1 MTVTLNPDLVRSIDP
16 PIAEVRT
23 WVEGRQFPAGRPLID
38 LAQAVPSY
46 PPAGALRQH
55 LAERTA
61 LFETAQYTPITGIPP
76 LREALAARMTA
87 EYGGA
92 IAPSNVLITAG
103 CNQAFCVALLT
114 LARSGDEVILPV
126 PYYFNHQMWV
136 QMQGIVPVGL
146 PFRPDRSGVPDPADA
161 ARLITERT
169 RAIVLVTPNNPT
181 GATCPP
187 EVLAAFHDLAV
198 SRGIALVL
206 DETYR
211 DFLDT
216 LPAHTLFQDPDW
228 GRNLVQLYSFS
239 KSFSLTGYRVGSLV
253 AGNAVIAQATKVM
266 DTISIC
272 ASRIAQDGAL
282 FGLRE
287 LSDWVRE
294 KCAMINRRRD
304 ALAALFRS
312 NDLGYELISC
322 GAYFAYVRHPFEG
335 EDSTA
340 VARLLADDHNL
351 LCLPGTF
358 FGPDQ
363 ERCLRLAYA
372 NVEEGDIAAVGD
384 RLRESLDRRTA
395 PAA

>member
-1 MTVTLNPDLVRSIDP
+1 MVEPDPDLVDGWRVEEEFVNAIRGLEPVRLTDFDTGVRYMEWTDAVRYRCRAACGFPCLCREGCESTAMTVTLNPDLVRSIDP

-216 LPAHTLFQDPDW
+216 LPAHTLFQDPTGDATW
-228 GRNLVQLYSFS
+228 YS
-239 KSFSLTGYRVGSLV
+239 
-253 AGNAVIAQATKVM
+253 
-266 DTISIC
+266 
-272 ASRIAQDGAL
+272 
-282 FGLRE
+282 
-287 LSDWVRE
+287 
-294 KCAMINRRRD
+294 
-304 ALAALFRS
+304 
-312 NDLGYELISC
+312 
-322 GAYFAYVRHPFEG
+322 
-335 EDSTA
+335 STA
-340 VARLLADDHNL
+340 FPSRSA
-351 LCLPGTF
+351 
-358 FGPDQ
+358 
-363 ERCLRLAYA
+363 
-372 NVEEGDIAAVGD
+372 
-384 RLRESLDRRTA
+384 
-395 PAA
+395 